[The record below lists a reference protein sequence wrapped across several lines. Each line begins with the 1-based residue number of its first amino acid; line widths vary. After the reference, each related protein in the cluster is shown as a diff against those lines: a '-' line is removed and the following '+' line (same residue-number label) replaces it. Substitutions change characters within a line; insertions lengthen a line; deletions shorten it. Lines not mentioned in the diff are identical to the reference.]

1 METTKD
7 SELDLPTNRKV
18 LEVFREI
25 DKVAQFAHQ
34 VRTFLAAPQ
43 FLPVAEL
50 IRLIVTNP
58 HVRKYQFSIAYFHLT
73 KDLKWELVGEFGP
86 VSFAKFSGMSD
97 LQVCKVRDQA
107 FHYPL
112 EFFSWPA
119 ERVGGIVEFDY
130 DNVVGLG
137 IGNAHCEDGLLLFQ
151 SEYGFPNPE
160 QIEPYSFLRITSEF
174 IYRAH
179 KRISEDTL
187 SAQHEDQFHD
197 GADGQ
202 QPNKLDGVSLTDRQ
216 LKILEHISSGLTN
229 DEIAKTM
236 HVSLGTV
243 RVETSRIYDLLGARN
258 RHQAASLAHFLLT
271 K

>member
-1 METTKD
+1 MFT
-7 SELDLPTNRKV
+7 
-18 LEVFREI
+18 EI
-25 DKVAQFAHQ
+25 DKVSQFAHQ
-34 VRTFLAAPQ
+34 VRIFLAAPQ
-43 FLPVAEL
+43 YLSVTEL

-58 HVRKYQFSIAYFHLT
+58 EVRKFQFSIAYFHLT
-73 KDLKWELVGEFGP
+73 KDLKWEIVGEFGP

-107 FHYPL
+107 SHYPL

-119 ERVGGIVEFDY
+119 HRVGGIVEFDY

-151 SEYGFPNPE
+151 SEHGFPGPE

-179 KRISEDTL
+179 KRNYVVKL
-187 SAQHEDQFHD
+187 SADHEEQPHKE
-197 GADGQ
+197 ADGQ

-216 LKILEHISSGLTN
+216 LQILEHISSGLTN

-258 RHQAASLAHFLLT
+258 RHQAASLAHLLLT